1 MTNSNYS
8 ESQLQQAYE
17 EAREDY
23 IGRENVTGVDIGYKY
38 VEGQR
43 TDDIVVRIHVTEK
56 FSEPSLEAAGIEI
69 FPKEIHGI
77 PVDVIQAVYQV
88 QLQVAMELSS
98 LRQTRHNLIQPGLSI
113 SHPKVTAGTL
123 GAIVYDNATGRPCIL
138 SNWHVLVGSSD
149 ASPGDPIIQPGFA
162 DGGKLPQDKVGHLE
176 RSILDRNGDAAIAFL
191 DTPPDRPF
199 ELPQFETG
207 AVVHSAR
214 NAQCGEVLEKSGRTT
229 GVTRGKVDGY
239 GAYTISYSI
248 GERTI
253 EGFKIVSVIDGNP
266 SNEEISSGGDSG
278 AIWYNPKTKAAV
290 GLHFAGE
297 TNPSPMQEHA
307 IACHLPKVLAAL
319 NISLTPTTAPEEV
332 GKLEQGSSTRIILN
346 QFDLAG
352 G

>member
-38 VEGQR
+38 VEGHR
-43 TDDIVVRIHVTEK
+43 TDDIVVRIHVKEK
-56 FSEPSLEAAGIEI
+56 RELVPEAEMFPEEI
-69 FPKEIHGI
+69 NGI

-98 LRQTRHNLIQPGLSI
+98 LRQTRHNPIQPGLSI

-123 GAIVYDNATGRPCIL
+123 GAIVYDHATGRPCIL

-191 DTPPDRPF
+191 DTPPDRLF
-199 ELPQFETG
+199 ELAQFETG
-207 AVVHSAR
+207 AVIYSAR
-214 NAQCGEVLEKSGRTT
+214 NAQVGEVLEKSGRTT

-239 GAYTISYSI
+239 GAYKISYSV

-253 EGFKIVSVIDGNP
+253 ESFKIVSVIDGNP
-266 SNEEISSGGDSG
+266 DNKEISSGGDSG
-278 AIWYNPKTKAAV
+278 SIWYDPETKAAV

-307 IACHLPKVLAAL
+307 IACHLPRVLAAL
-319 NISLTPTTAPEEV
+319 NISLTPTAPE
-332 GKLEQGSSTRIILN
+332 T
-346 QFDLAG
+346 G
-352 G
+352 GE